1 MGCFYFRIS
10 HGAGSCYGLFRMDYE
25 AQAAFLRRYRAW
37 ATLAAVFILA
47 GGMFLLLALPGDS
60 AERTLF
66 AAVTLATAASMFYTP
81 KYLRWR
87 TDFARRSVSWQV
99 RVRWIMLI
107 AAVAIGAAI
116 LRDRNVRVLAL
127 IVIWAALW
135 NLAAGIGMRNRTR
148 WSWILYLASDILLLA
163 YLAMI
168 QSSPVLLTAIAALSG
183 HLLLLTAPERN
194 LDSAAVI
201 ALQSV
206 LLLFAFR
213 TGIFPLLPWLLL
225 ILLATYFLSRMARQ
239 QHEATHQ
246 AVTVELAAM
255 LGKTDDEMRE
265 LIVTG
270 NRTMVERWKLEKPDT
285 SNPEALA
292 RWYSETSYWYLG
304 AHAEFHL
311 TYKHIL
317 FMLDVLRLARGRCLD
332 FGAGNGDL
340 SLALARGGHETV
352 HFDVPGSSLDFAR
365 WRAQR
370 RQLPLCFLTQRAE
383 LKPFIGGFDT
393 IVSLDVLEH
402 IPDLAAVLDL
412 FSSLLAP
419 GGRLIINIPFGATA
433 AHPMHLDHPKVDVP
447 CALRRLGLE
456 DIKSPA
462 LKLRGSELLRKRDV
476 LLYEKPPRPPAIATS
491 STRTGEYT
499 SSIRSQ

>member
-1 MGCFYFRIS
+1 
-10 HGAGSCYGLFRMDYE
+10 MDYE

-37 ATLAAVFILA
+37 ATLAVIFILA
-47 GGMFLLLALPGDS
+47 GGICFLLALPGDS
-60 AERTLF
+60 SERALF
-66 AAVTLATAASMFYTP
+66 AAVTLATAASLFYTP

-87 TDFARRSVSWQV
+87 TDFARRSVAWQG

-107 AAVAIGAAI
+107 ATVVIGAAF
-116 LRDRNVRVLAL
+116 LRDRNFRVLAL
-127 IVIWAALW
+127 IVTWAALW
-135 NLAAGIGMRNRTR
+135 NVAAGIGMLNRTR
-148 WSWILYLASDILLLA
+148 WSWIFYLASDILLLT

-168 QSSPVLLTAIAALSG
+168 QSSPLLLTAIAALSG
-183 HLLLLTAPERN
+183 HLLLLTAPERT

-213 TGIFPLLPWLLL
+213 TGILPLLPWLLL
-225 ILLATYFLSRMARQ
+225 ILLATYLLSRMARR
-239 QHEATHQ
+239 QHEANHHGLT
-246 AVTVELAAM
+246 AELAAM
-255 LGKTDDEMRE
+255 LGKTGDEMRQ
-265 LIVTG
+265 LILTG
-270 NRTMVERWKLEKPDT
+270 NRTMVERWKQEKPDT
-285 SNPEALA
+285 SDPEALA
-292 RWYSETSYWYLG
+292 RWYSKTSYWYLG

-340 SLALARGGHETV
+340 SLALARRGHETV

-370 RQLPLCFLTQRAE
+370 HQLPLCFLTKRDE
-383 LKPFIGGFDT
+383 LKPFSGGFDT

-402 IPDLAAVLDL
+402 IPDLAAVLNL
-412 FSSLLAP
+412 FASLLAP
-419 GGRLIINIPFGATA
+419 VGRLIINIPFGATA

-447 CALRRLGLE
+447 FALRRLGLQ
-456 DIKSPA
+456 DIKSLA
-462 LKLRGSELLRKRDV
+462 LKLRGSELLRKCDV
-476 LLYEKPPRPPAIATS
+476 LIYEKPPHRASTAAS
-491 STRTGEYT
+491 STPTGEYT